1 MKAGGSSGVVFAW
14 DIRRPK
20 QPILLSGDGIG
31 NTPVNSIV
39 ESDVWEVHYDNYTHS
54 SKMSNSSSSSS
65 ILPAMICS
73 EDGILA
79 VIEQGTY
86 TSFILFR

>member
-20 QPILLSGDGIG
+20 QPIMLSGVGIG
-31 NTPVNSIV
+31 DAPANSIV
-39 ESDVWEVHYDNYTHS
+39 ESDIWEVHYDNYTHS
-54 SKMSNSSSSSS
+54 SKMSHSSSST

-79 VIEQGTY
+79 AIEQGTLP
-86 TSFILFR
+86 LF